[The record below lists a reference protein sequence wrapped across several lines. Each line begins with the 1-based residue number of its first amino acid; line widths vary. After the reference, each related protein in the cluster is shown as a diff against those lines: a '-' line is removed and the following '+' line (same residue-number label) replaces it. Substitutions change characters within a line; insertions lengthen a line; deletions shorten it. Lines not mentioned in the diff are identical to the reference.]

1 MPIGLFEAEKRG
13 RTSEEDILTSK
24 VFGILS
30 KVNREKVLGVIL
42 NEFGAHISS
51 EELIHA
57 NFDLWKD
64 YNGTIP
70 DVSIE
75 SNSYLI
81 FIECKLNSPISIE
94 QLKREYK
101 EGAKTDKEFRLISL
115 TKDYVQPT
123 EIREFSRENPNV
135 SWMNWQGINAKL
147 RGLDLSQLDEIS
159 KELVTD
165 LADLLGSQGMRGFA
179 GFEPKIVKDVM
190 QGTTAR
196 WTYLGEIPILIGE
209 LRGLL
214 ESENIELK
222 TMSGNWF
229 HRDGR
234 ATRLDSS
241 DDWVMTHLTFAF
253 GLKEWPFSRFW
264 DDSYLYVRFYLD
276 DDEDC
281 KILIGYTIRTK
292 GNTSNQDIIFNKK
305 DKICKELGDNNKN
318 LILIDPW
325 WETNVSYYTGED
337 LQPELLNRED
347 LDDVY
352 RTELS
357 DVISY
362 EEMFQPNLISRISQ
376 SLIDFANL
384 AIKLNITPTELS
396 SETSED
402 PQEDI
407 QEDETN

>member
-1 MPIGLFEAEKRG
+1 LPIGLFEAEKRG
-13 RTSEEDILTSK
+13 RTGAEDVLTSK
-24 VFGILS
+24 VFGVLS
-30 KVNREKVLGVIL
+30 KVNREKVLGAIL
-42 NEFGAHISS
+42 NEFGARISS

-57 NFDLWKD
+57 NIELWKD

-101 EGAKTDKEFRLISL
+101 EGIKTDKEFRLISL

-123 EIREFSRENPNV
+123 EIREFRRENPNV

-147 RGLDLSQLDEIS
+147 RGLDLSQLDDIS
-159 KELVTD
+159 KELVSD

-196 WTYLGEIPILIGE
+196 WTFLGEIPILIGE
-209 LRGLL
+209 LSGLL

-222 TMSGNWF
+222 TMTGNWF

-234 ATRLDSS
+234 ATRQDSPY
-241 DDWVMTHLTFAF
+241 DWIMTHLTFAF
-253 GLKEWPFSRFW
+253 GLKEWPFSKFW

-281 KILIGYTIRTK
+281 KILVGYTIRTK
-292 GNTSNQDIIFNKK
+292 GNKSNQNIIFNKK
-305 DKICKELGDNNKN
+305 DDICKELSDNDKN
-318 LILIDPW
+318 LILVSPW
-325 WETNVSYYTGED
+325 WETNTTCYTGED
-337 LQPELLNRED
+337 LKPELLNREN

-352 RTELS
+352 STELS

-362 EEMFQPNLISRISQ
+362 EEMFQQNLNSRIGQ
-376 SLIDFANL
+376 SLIEL
-384 AIKLNITPTELS
+384 A
-396 SETSED
+396 
-402 PQEDI
+402 
-407 QEDETN
+407 

>member
-13 RTSEEDILTSK
+13 RRGEEDILTSK

-30 KVNREKVLGVIL
+30 KVNREKVLGAIL

-57 NFDLWKD
+57 NIDLWKN

-101 EGAKTDKEFRLISL
+101 EGVKTEKEFRLISL

-123 EIREFSRENPNV
+123 EIIEFSRENPNV

-147 RGLDLSQLDEIS
+147 RGLDVSQLDDIS
-159 KELVTD
+159 KELVSD
-165 LADLLGSQGMRGFA
+165 LADLLGSKGMRGFA

-196 WTYLGEIPILIGE
+196 WTFLGEVPILIGE
-209 LRGLL
+209 LRGRL
-214 ESENIELK
+214 ESENIQLK
-222 TMSGNWF
+222 TMTGKKF

-234 ATRLDSS
+234 GTKLDSS
-241 DDWVMTHLTFAF
+241 DDWIMTHLTFVF
-253 GLKEWPFSRFW
+253 GLKEWPFSKFW

-281 KILIGYTIRTK
+281 KILVGYTIRTK
-292 GNTSNQDIIFNKK
+292 GNESNQDIIFNKK
-305 DKICKELGDNNKN
+305 DEICKELSNNDKN
-318 LILIDPW
+318 LVLVSPW
-325 WETNVSYYTGED
+325 WETNTTCYAGED
-337 LQPELLNRED
+337 LKPELLDREV

-357 DVISY
+357 DIISY

-376 SLIDFANL
+376 SLIDFAKL

-407 QEDETN
+407 QEARNL